1 MSTSGPSG
9 PLVFLAYHF
18 YATKLYFSI
27 KIHAAMNL
35 LLYFINFLK
44 NDVEFVDD
52 FSDCKEVFYF
62 ESFIQ
67 VQFSFAFAFD
77 GITFLKPDRI
87 IPNTDGTNR

>member
-1 MSTSGPSG
+1 MLQNFT
-9 PLVFLAYHF
+9 LVF
-18 YATKLYFSI
+18 
-27 KIHAAMNL
+27 KINAAMNL